1 MVKVSYH
8 PRIPGA
14 SGHLVPQRSAAPQ
27 TPPQPGVGTA
37 GPRPPTCPGSVRQ
50 KLRNT
55 TAQSLLRGVDA
66 EPCVNPRGEVTQ
78 HKHLHAAR
86 ANGALAEIKTDPQTG
101 PACLRAFPGT
111 TPARGAEPRSPP
123 GDPTER
129 HTGSA
134 ATFTRK
140 PPQGAPRKVR
150 GLSNREKAAP
160 RCHHSTRSARS
171 EPPQPA
177 LPSLRRPPQPSPPP
191 AARAQPLLFPGPC
204 RLPYL
209 PCRAP
214 ARTVSAGGPPPRTD
228 RFLER
233 ERPRGRAA
241 PQPAAGRAGNALRE
255 AARGGRAPPGAP
267 AVPSAAPTPREDK
280 VRATPAPL
288 LVSH

>member
-66 EPCVNPRGEVTQ
+66 EPCVNPTGEVTQ

-134 ATFTRK
+134 AAFTRK

-177 LPSLRRPPQPSPPP
+177 LPSLRRPPALSP
-191 AARAQPLLFPGPC
+191 RSSPGPAGSPTC
-204 RLPYL
+204 PAELRPGRCLP
-209 PCRAP
+209 
-214 ARTVSAGGPPPRTD
+214 
-228 RFLER
+228 
-233 ERPRGRAA
+233 
-241 PQPAAGRAGNALRE
+241 
-255 AARGGRAPPGAP
+255 GGRRLVLIASWKGSGRGAGP
-267 AVPSAAPTPREDK
+267 HLSRQQGGQGTP
-280 VRATPAPL
+280 
-288 LVSH
+288 